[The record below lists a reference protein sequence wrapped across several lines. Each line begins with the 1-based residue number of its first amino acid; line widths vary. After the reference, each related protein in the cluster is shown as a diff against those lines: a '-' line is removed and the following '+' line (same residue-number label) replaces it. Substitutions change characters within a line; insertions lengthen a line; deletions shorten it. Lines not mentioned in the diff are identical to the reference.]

1 MIIDLRDAQTHAAR
15 PEPCASGC
23 WDIPTT
29 TWDPGLPSGGAG
41 SPFAPGIQ
49 EQLEL
54 GISWDSNENV
64 MVLYIYIY
72 LKIVIEV
79 HCLVTFLRGIHG
91 DHFTIPN
98 RDHVGL
104 NPEIIS
110 MIYLNE
116 WTKRE
121 NLHRKP

>member
-1 MIIDLRDAQTHAAR
+1 MLQDVGISRQQLGTQAFLQGD
-15 PEPCASGC
+15 
-23 WDIPTT
+23 
-29 TWDPGLPSGGAG
+29 AG
-41 SPFAPGIQ
+41 SPFPPGIQ

-54 GISWDSNENV
+54 GISWDSNENA
-64 MVLYIYIY
+64 MVLYIYIF
-72 LKIVIEV
+72 KIVIEV

-110 MIYLNE
+110 MIYLNRDCFLSE
-116 WTKRE
+116 PSKTVE
-121 NLHRKP
+121 N